1 MKQVA
6 YSLQRGID
14 SQMHFLLGFSGV
26 VVAAAVDRV
35 LDGVD
40 TMKKLVQ
47 MQENFAVIEHQVDVI
62 DEAMRTVINAEAM
75 LIGESK
81 KKAIEEGE
89 KRRRAAIDAVVGH
102 VDELVQLIATIR
114 SESTRMFLDEAAR
127 SLDMTIRFLFRLV
140 IYLEEMRVKTDMPLD
155 MWEILKKQGN
165 VSYRLSMTEEEQ
177 IGVMNCIEA
186 GVRFVVDEMDMIIRH
201 SVVKKAITG
210 KRIPIKAALGKMQTA
225 CEEIEE
231 KLSNAPTAV
240 VAAELFEQWYAM
252 VGLQNK
258 LAEQV
263 LKVIRVL
270 DEAADKENNLEQA
283 SAMLNSHT
291 NILGYG
297 LAGISMLFST
307 VNQES

>member
-40 TMKKLVQ
+40 AMKKLVQ

-75 LIGESK
+75 LVGESK

-114 SESTRMFLDEAAR
+114 NESTRMFLDEAAR

-165 VSYRLSMTEEEQ
+165 VSYRLLMTEEEQ

>member
-40 TMKKLVQ
+40 AMRKLVQ

-114 SESTRMFLDEAAR
+114 NESTRMFLDEAAR

-231 KLSNAPTAV
+231 KLSNAPTTV

-307 VNQES
+307 MNQES

>member
-1 MKQVA
+1 
-6 YSLQRGID
+6 
-14 SQMHFLLGFSGV
+14 
-26 VVAAAVDRV
+26 
-35 LDGVD
+35 
-40 TMKKLVQ
+40 
-47 MQENFAVIEHQVDVI
+47 
-62 DEAMRTVINAEAM
+62 
-75 LIGESK
+75 
-81 KKAIEEGE
+81 
-89 KRRRAAIDAVVGH
+89 
-102 VDELVQLIATIR
+102 
-114 SESTRMFLDEAAR
+114 
-127 SLDMTIRFLFRLV
+127 
-140 IYLEEMRVKTDMPLD
+140 
-155 MWEILKKQGN
+155 
-165 VSYRLSMTEEEQ
+165 
-177 IGVMNCIEA
+177 MNCIEA
-186 GVRFVVDEMDMIIRH
+186 GVRFVVDEMDIIIRH

-307 VNQES
+307 MNQDS

>member
-40 TMKKLVQ
+40 AMKKLVQ
-47 MQENFAVIEHQVDVI
+47 MQENFAVIEHQVDAI

-114 SESTRMFLDEAAR
+114 NESTRMFLDEAAR

-297 LAGISMLFST
+297 LAGVSMLFST
-307 VNQES
+307 MNQGS

>member
-40 TMKKLVQ
+40 AMKKLVQ
-47 MQENFAVIEHQVDVI
+47 KQENFTVIEHQVDVI

-114 SESTRMFLDEAAR
+114 NESTRMFLDEAAR

-165 VSYRLSMTEEEQ
+165 VGYRLSMTEEEQ

-231 KLSNAPTAV
+231 TLSDAPTAV

-307 VNQES
+307 MNQGS

>member
-40 TMKKLVQ
+40 AMKKLVQ
-47 MQENFAVIEHQVDVI
+47 MQENFVVIEHQVDVI

-114 SESTRMFLDEAAR
+114 NESTRMFLDEAAR

-186 GVRFVVDEMDMIIRH
+186 GVRFVVDEIDMIIRH

-225 CEEIEE
+225 CGEIEE

-297 LAGISMLFST
+297 LAGVSMLFST
-307 VNQES
+307 MNQGS

>member
-40 TMKKLVQ
+40 AMKKLVQ

-114 SESTRMFLDEAAR
+114 NESTRMFLDEAAR

-210 KRIPIKAALGKMQTA
+210 KRIPIKAALSKMQTA
-225 CEEIEE
+225 CEEIEK

-240 VAAELFEQWYAM
+240 VAAELFDQWYAM

-307 VNQES
+307 MNQES

>member
-40 TMKKLVQ
+40 AMKKLVQ
-47 MQENFAVIEHQVDVI
+47 MQENFTVIEHQVDVI

-114 SESTRMFLDEAAR
+114 NESTRMFLDEAAR

-231 KLSNAPTAV
+231 KLSNAPTTV

-270 DEAADKENNLEQA
+270 DKAADKENNLEQA

-307 VNQES
+307 MNQDS

>member
-40 TMKKLVQ
+40 AMKKLVQ
-47 MQENFAVIEHQVDVI
+47 MQENFTVIEHQVDVI

-114 SESTRMFLDEAAR
+114 NESTRMFLDEAAR

-307 VNQES
+307 MNQES

>member
-40 TMKKLVQ
+40 AMKKLVQ

-102 VDELVQLIATIR
+102 VDELVHLIATIR
-114 SESTRMFLDEAAR
+114 NESTRMFLDEAAR

-186 GVRFVVDEMDMIIRH
+186 GVRFVVDEMDIIIRH

-307 VNQES
+307 MNQGS

>member
-40 TMKKLVQ
+40 AMKKLVQ
-47 MQENFAVIEHQVDVI
+47 MQENFVVIEHQVDVI

-114 SESTRMFLDEAAR
+114 NESTRMFLDEAAR

-186 GVRFVVDEMDMIIRH
+186 GVRFVVDEIDMIIRH

-225 CEEIEE
+225 CGEIEE

>member
-40 TMKKLVQ
+40 AMKKLVQ
-47 MQENFAVIEHQVDVI
+47 MQENFTVIEHQVDVI

-114 SESTRMFLDEAAR
+114 NESTRMFLDEAAR

-186 GVRFVVDEMDMIIRH
+186 GVRFVVDEMDIIIRH

>member
-40 TMKKLVQ
+40 AMKKLVQ

-89 KRRRAAIDAVVGH
+89 KRRRSAIDAVVGH

-114 SESTRMFLDEAAR
+114 NESTRMFLDEAAR

>member
-114 SESTRMFLDEAAR
+114 NESTRMFLDEAAR

>member
-40 TMKKLVQ
+40 AMKKLVQ

-89 KRRRAAIDAVVGH
+89 KRRRTAIDAVVGH

-114 SESTRMFLDEAAR
+114 NESTRMFLDEAAR

-297 LAGISMLFST
+297 LAGVSMLFST